1 MSGRAIILVVA
12 GIVIIT
18 GIILHRIEAASTN
31 IAANFNNYF
40 LQQSARNIA
49 QSGVNLALR
58 KLGNDRTWRMG
69 FPLTNMLNGKVYV
82 NVFDTI
88 FAGIPAIGIRSTGI
102 MEHRSSIEKQEV
114 STAFAYFPP
123 EFVPAFA
130 KGLLTLNASNQV
142 NGNIT
147 LDGRDHDEFA
157 PPNQINPG
165 KGTYGAWTTG
175 ASFIQ
180 GSAAT
185 RIGGTGI
192 EGIDYIPANPF
203 NPAVVATNQ
212 VLPNGFPNTPD
223 SVFGGASSGFPEGT
237 LKAVAQ
243 SGINGSQYVTNPAK
257 LTFPLRGVTYVEMPT
272 SSPQNRWSAAT
283 LNGTGILIVH
293 NNAKNAS
300 LDNATGNFSGIVVAD
315 DIVRFH
321 GNMWGAIIG
330 LTKNPTGNVL
340 GNGNA
345 YLSFSRKAISHAV
358 GFLTNG
364 TQLKVI
370 AWWE

>member
-1 MSGRAIILVVA
+1 MTGRAIIFVVA

-18 GIILHRIEAASTN
+18 GIILHRIEGASTN
-31 IAANFNNYF
+31 IAANFNDYF
-40 LQQSARNIA
+40 MRQTARNIA

-58 KLGNDRTWRMG
+58 KLGNDRTWRTG
-69 FPLTNMLNGKVYV
+69 FPIMSMLSGKVYV

-88 FAGIPAIGIRSTGI
+88 FAGIPSIGIRSTGI
-102 MEHRSSIEKQEV
+102 VEHGSSIEKQEV
-114 STAFAYFPP
+114 STAFGYFPP
-123 EFVPAFA
+123 VFVPVFV

-175 ASFIQ
+175 ASFIE
-180 GSAAT
+180 GSAAAK
-185 RIGGTGI
+185 IGGTAVDST
-192 EGIDYIPANPF
+192 DYIPANPY

-212 VLPNGFPNTPD
+212 TMPGGFPNTPD
-223 SVFGGASSGFPEGT
+223 SAFGGPSSGFPEGT
-237 LKAVAQ
+237 LKAIAQ
-243 SGINGSQYVTNPAK
+243 SGVGGSQYVTDPAQ
-257 LTFPLRGVTYVEMPT
+257 LTYPLRGITYVETPT
-272 SSPQNRWSAAT
+272 SSPQNRWSSAT
-283 LNGTGILIVH
+283 INGTGILIVH
-293 NNAKNAS
+293 NSAKNAAFE
-300 LDNATGNFSGIVVAD
+300 NAAGNFSGIMVVD

-330 LTKNPTGNVL
+330 LTSTPTGNVL

-345 YLSFSRKAISHAV
+345 YLSFSRKAISNAV
-358 GFLTNG
+358 GFFTNG